1 MNILF
6 DETQKERGKIFDN
19 FKILSQDLESADHKI
34 AIYDSYPIKYSSIKN
49 ADIMAF
55 LCPDGSKLY
64 GYEVQA
70 LLRFVDEGGS
80 LVIFANAGGDKGLN
94 TNLNTLLKH
103 FDIEIISN
111 QVFDYQEF
119 DVELETCPIVE
130 RIFKHP
136 ITKYVKELTLVSS
149 CSLNIGADV
158 IELVRTKQS
167 SDPPSSTVMA
177 LSQKGKGKVF
187 VSGSYLMFSD
197 RKAGIN
203 LRDNKLLI
211 TNLFKWLEL
220 IKGKKIKLDQ
230 IKTIEVQ
237 KTQEIQEAETQEI
250 QEAETQE
257 MQEAETQEMQ
267 EAEVVSEEIPQ
278 PMMEEKQIED
288 ERVEKPTQE
297 VSIEESIAI
306 ILELQEQVEAL
317 DIEDQGYRD
326 ILLTDMARRRGVD
339 YGKILPF
346 LDNIEAGKEI
356 EEIVVSEEKA
366 VSKDDKPISIPIPES
381 VQKLIDRTIEYK
393 VPRDTI
399 REIKEVA
406 SGIMDPT
413 ETMETLMG
421 TIDLSEM
428 VGAVNSLKKSVDIL
442 SANIVNLLGEIVL
455 ALQDLK
461 RKK

>member
-19 FKILSQDLESADHKI
+19 FKILSHDLEAAEHRI
-34 AIYDSYPIKYSSIKN
+34 AIYDSYPIKHSSIKN
-49 ADIMAF
+49 ADIMVF

-119 DVELETCPIVE
+119 DVELETCPTVE

-136 ITKYVKELTLVSS
+136 ITKDVKEMTLVSS

-197 RKAGIN
+197 KKAGIN

-230 IKTIEVQ
+230 LKTVEIQ
-237 KTQEIQEAETQEI
+237 KTEEITEVKTETP
-250 QEAETQE
+250 
-257 MQEAETQEMQ
+257 
-267 EAEVVSEEIPQ
+267 SEEIPQ
-278 PMMEEKQIED
+278 PLKVEKQIED
-288 ERVEKPTQE
+288 EIVELPTQE
-297 VSIEESIAI
+297 VSMEESIAI
-306 ILELQEQVEAL
+306 VRELQEQVDAL
-317 DIEDQGYRD
+317 DIEDQGYRE

-339 YGKILPF
+339 YVKVLPF
-346 LDNIEAGKEI
+346 LDNIEAEKEI
-356 EEIVVSEEKA
+356 EEITVSEETT
-366 VSKDDKPISIPIPES
+366 VSEDDKPISIPIPES
-381 VQKLIDRTIEYK
+381 VQELIDRTIEYK
-393 VPRDTI
+393 VPRETL
-399 REIKEVA
+399 REIKKAA
-406 SGIMDPT
+406 SGLIDPT

-421 TIDLSEM
+421 TIDMSEI

>member
-19 FKILSQDLESADHKI
+19 FKILSHDLEAADHKI

-49 ADIMAF
+49 ADIMVF

-70 LLRFVDEGGS
+70 LLRFIDEGGS
-80 LVIFANAGGDKGLN
+80 LFIFANAGGDNGLN

-119 DVELETCPIVE
+119 DADLERCPIVD

-136 ITKYVKELTLVSS
+136 ITKDVKKLTLVSS
-149 CSLNIGADV
+149 CSLNIGSDV

-167 SDPPSSTVMA
+167 SDPPSSTIMA
-177 LSQKGKGKVF
+177 LAHRGKGKVF

-220 IKGKKIKLDQ
+220 TKGKKIKPGQ
-230 IKTIEVQ
+230 VKTIEVQ
-237 KTQEIQEAETQEI
+237 KTEETQIAETEEIQEV
-250 QEAETQE
+250 
-257 MQEAETQEMQ
+257 
-267 EAEVVSEEIPQ
+267 EVVSEEIPQ
-278 PMMEEKQIED
+278 PMIVEKQIEE
-288 ERVEKPTQE
+288 ERVEIPTQE
-297 VSIEESIAI
+297 ISIEESIAI
-306 ILELQEQVEAL
+306 VLELKEQVDAL
-317 DIEDQGYRD
+317 DIEDQGYKD

-339 YGKILPF
+339 YGKIIPF
-346 LDNIEAGKEI
+346 LDKIEDEKER
-356 EEIVVSEEKA
+356 EEIVVSEE
-366 VSKDDKPISIPIPES
+366 DIPTSIPIPES
-381 VQKLIDRTIEYK
+381 VKELIDRTIEYK

-399 REIKEVA
+399 REIKKVA
-406 SGIMDPT
+406 SGIIDPT
-413 ETMETLMG
+413 ETIESLKG

-442 SANIVNLLGEIVL
+442 SANIVNLLGEIIL

-461 RKK
+461 GKNK